1 MRRLFLAAAVCLCA
15 VQARASVVWRGD
27 FETHDLSQW
36 TSVDGLVSRLTVV
49 TSPLRQGHY
58 ALRTELR
65 SGDIS
70 SNGNR
75 NELVRADA
83 LTEGMEEY
91 YAWSTMFD
99 SSYPSADSW
108 QVFTQFHHTGC
119 CGSPPLE
126 FDIHGE
132 TVAFDS
138 NTRTATLWSTPLVRG
153 VWHDFVFH
161 VIWSA
166 NPDLGLI
173 ELWYDGNKVI
183 DAKAWQTLYSG
194 QTNYLK
200 QGLYRDAS
208 ITPTAVLYHDA
219 MTIGTTLADVAP
231 QLIPPPPPPPPA
243 PDAGVPPPVT
253 QQSNVGFQ
261 ASGCT
266 SAGGAVSGLLLAA
279 FALLRPRRRRS

>member
-1 MRRLFLAAAVCLCA
+1 LRRLFLAAA
-15 VQARASVVWRGD
+15 
-27 FETHDLSQW
+27 
-36 TSVDGLVSRLTVV
+36 VSRLTVV